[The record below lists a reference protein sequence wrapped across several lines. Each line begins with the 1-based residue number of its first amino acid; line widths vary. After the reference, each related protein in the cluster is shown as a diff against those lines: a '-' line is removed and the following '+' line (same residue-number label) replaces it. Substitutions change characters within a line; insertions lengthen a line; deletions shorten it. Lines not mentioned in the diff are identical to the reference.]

1 MTHIPIARRRLLL
14 GTALAGLAPVLA
26 ACSPTVKVEA
36 PDKPIEIN
44 LNIRIEQEV
53 RIRVERDLEQV
64 FADDP
69 ELFGLPSGSA
79 PRSGGQGAGRKGSG
93 TQ

>member
-1 MTHIPIARRRLLL
+1 MDIPLARRRLLL
-14 GTALAGLAPVLA
+14 GPALASLVPVLA

-44 LNIRIEQEV
+44 LNIRIEQEI
-53 RIRVERDLEQV
+53 RIKVERDLEQV

-69 ELFGLPSGSA
+69 ELFGLPSGNA
-79 PRSGGQGAGRKGSG
+79 PGRGGQGAGRKESG
-93 TQ
+93 TK

>member
-1 MTHIPIARRRLLL
+1 MNCSATGKGLVAAMIAAV
-14 GTALAGLAPVLA
+14 GSTGLSGCV
-26 ACSPTVKVEA
+26 TVNA